1 MRRSDGPVTAS
12 VQEQGDIVG
21 VAIVGFWARGD
32 ARMTSDVDLAIVT
45 EDKPQWAGRRSW
57 FERRSGTP

>member
-1 MRRSDGPVTAS
+1 